1 MAGKKRSTPPSPS
14 ARNQEED
21 LEDEDDVPLDRIL
34 QRRRLAAKTSPKQTN
49 GARTAVT
56 ATRAKVSPLIE
67 VAERCIIEFLP
78 VVPNRLRVE
87 VVCRRWRRLIREE
100 LPVTELDFSHV
111 TVRPLLRRDVSAM
124 LGRASQQ
131 LTRLVLPDITL
142 VDAHIEL
149 IVQQQNLRVFRA
161 HRMQKKHIF
170 NILKNCPNLKTLEL
184 LDCRA
189 LTFSGWPCDA
199 VALRKVFLNGCNFVT
214 NQAASSLITVCGDTL
229 EKIIFTEATSL
240 DSQIFRDL
248 ARHAQRLEE
257 LTIKYADSSYYGYL
271 YTFAAADAWCPCSFD
286 SDCTSV
292 RLCDF
297 QALTEALWSSLRWLD
312 LASCRGISSFPDA
325 TSLPQLQ
332 VLILDKTKIND
343 DGLRGISQVA
353 PSLRYLSLQDCRA
366 ISDDGVAALATS
378 DVSDGCTS
386 LELVDLKGTPV
397 TDASLRALEARCPR
411 LHLVRVDSCRSVSRK
426 MRSKHNERAR
436 RILAGGNLSKCER
449 IFAER
454 KKIEMIDPNKSSSES
469 DESENDQEED
479 DDYAIEARRSGASY
493 RRRR

>member
-56 ATRAKVSPLIE
+56 ATTAKVSPLIE

-189 LTFSGWPCDA
+189 LTFSGWPRDA

-248 ARHAQRLEE
+248 ARHARRLEE
-257 LTIKYADSSYYGYL
+257 LTIN
-271 YTFAAADAWCPCSFD
+271 
-286 SDCTSV
+286 DCTSV
-292 RLCDF
+292 RLRDF

-353 PSLRYLSLQDCRA
+353 TSLRYLSLQVRMPLPCCNYCS
-366 ISDDGVAALATS
+366 IKWMT
-378 DVSDGCTS
+378 
-386 LELVDLKGTPV
+386 
-397 TDASLRALEARCPR
+397 PR
-411 LHLVRVDSCRSVSRK
+411 LLLMVYHRTVAPFPT
-426 MRSKHNERAR
+426 M
-436 RILAGGNLSKCER
+436 
-449 IFAER
+449 
-454 KKIEMIDPNKSSSES
+454 ES
-469 DESENDQEED
+469 LLLRPRTFLMDVQV
-479 DDYAIEARRSGASY
+479 
-493 RRRR
+493 

>member
-56 ATRAKVSPLIE
+56 ATTAKVSPLIE

-100 LPVTELDFSHV
+100 LPFTELDFSHV

-170 NILKNCPNLKTLEL
+170 NILKNCPNLKVGTSNAHVVGFASIAEQ
-184 LDCRA
+184 DVWTCADVRA
-189 LTFSGWPCDA
+189 VGLPG
-199 VALRKVFLNGCNFVT
+199 LNV
-214 NQAASSLITVCGDTL
+214 
-229 EKIIFTEATSL
+229 
-240 DSQIFRDL
+240 
-248 ARHAQRLEE
+248 QR
-257 LTIKYADSSYYGYL
+257 
-271 YTFAAADAWCPCSFD
+271 
-286 SDCTSV
+286 
-292 RLCDF
+292 
-297 QALTEALWSSLRWLD
+297 
-312 LASCRGISSFPDA
+312 
-325 TSLPQLQ
+325 
-332 VLILDKTKIND
+332 
-343 DGLRGISQVA
+343 
-353 PSLRYLSLQDCRA
+353 
-366 ISDDGVAALATS
+366 VAA
-378 DVSDGCTS
+378 
-386 LELVDLKGTPV
+386 
-397 TDASLRALEARCPR
+397 
-411 LHLVRVDSCRSVSRK
+411 
-426 MRSKHNERAR
+426 
-436 RILAGGNLSKCER
+436 
-449 IFAER
+449 
-454 KKIEMIDPNKSSSES
+454 
-469 DESENDQEED
+469 
-479 DDYAIEARRSGASY
+479 
-493 RRRR
+493 

>member
-189 LTFSGWPCDA
+189 LTFSGWPRDA

-248 ARHAQRLEE
+248 ARHARRLEE
-257 LTIKYADSSYYGYL
+257 LTIN
-271 YTFAAADAWCPCSFD
+271 
-286 SDCTSV
+286 DCTSV
-292 RLCDF
+292 RLRDF

-312 LASCRGISSFPDA
+312 LASCRGISSFPVCSRKLCRHRSGLHLTQSGQQDA

-411 LHLVRVDSCRSVSRK
+411 LHLVRVDSCRSVSGK

>member
-257 LTIKYADSSYYGYL
+257 LTIN
-271 YTFAAADAWCPCSFD
+271 
-286 SDCTSV
+286 DCTSV

-353 PSLRYLSLQDCRA
+353 PSLRYLSLQVRMPLPCCNCCS
-366 ISDDGVAALATS
+366 IKWMT
-378 DVSDGCTS
+378 
-386 LELVDLKGTPV
+386 
-397 TDASLRALEARCPR
+397 PR
-411 LHLVRVDSCRSVSRK
+411 LLLMVYHRTVAPFPT
-426 MRSKHNERAR
+426 M
-436 RILAGGNLSKCER
+436 
-449 IFAER
+449 
-454 KKIEMIDPNKSSSES
+454 ES
-469 DESENDQEED
+469 LLLRPRTFLMDVQV
-479 DDYAIEARRSGASY
+479 
-493 RRRR
+493 

>member
-56 ATRAKVSPLIE
+56 ATTAKVSPLIE

-124 LGRASQQ
+124 LGRAGQQ

-189 LTFSGWPCDA
+189 LTFSGWPRDA

-248 ARHAQRLEE
+248 ARHARRLEE
-257 LTIKYADSSYYGYL
+257 LTIN
-271 YTFAAADAWCPCSFD
+271 
-286 SDCTSV
+286 DCTSV
-292 RLCDF
+292 RLRDF

>member
-56 ATRAKVSPLIE
+56 ATTAKVSPLIE

-124 LGRASQQ
+124 LGRAGQQ

-189 LTFSGWPCDA
+189 LTFSGWPRDA

-257 LTIKYADSSYYGYL
+257 LTIN
-271 YTFAAADAWCPCSFD
+271 
-286 SDCTSV
+286 DCTSV
-292 RLCDF
+292 RLRDF

-353 PSLRYLSLQDCRA
+353 PSLRYLSLQVRMPLPCCNCCS
-366 ISDDGVAALATS
+366 IKWMT
-378 DVSDGCTS
+378 
-386 LELVDLKGTPV
+386 
-397 TDASLRALEARCPR
+397 PR
-411 LHLVRVDSCRSVSRK
+411 LLLMVYHRTVAPFPT
-426 MRSKHNERAR
+426 M
-436 RILAGGNLSKCER
+436 
-449 IFAER
+449 
-454 KKIEMIDPNKSSSES
+454 ES
-469 DESENDQEED
+469 LLLRPRTFLMDVQV
-479 DDYAIEARRSGASY
+479 
-493 RRRR
+493 

>member
-56 ATRAKVSPLIE
+56 
-67 VAERCIIEFLP
+67 
-78 VVPNRLRVE
+78 

-170 NILKNCPNLKTLEL
+170 NILKNCPNLKLNRTCGLAQTLEL

-189 LTFSGWPCDA
+189 LTFSGWPRDA

-248 ARHAQRLEE
+248 ARHARRLEE

-271 YTFAAADAWCPCSFD
+271 YTFAAADAC
-286 SDCTSV
+286 DCTSV
-292 RLCDF
+292 RLRDF

-353 PSLRYLSLQDCRA
+353 TSLRYLSLQDCRA

-386 LELVDLKGTPV
+386 LELVDLK
-397 TDASLRALEARCPR
+397 
-411 LHLVRVDSCRSVSRK
+411 
-426 MRSKHNERAR
+426 
-436 RILAGGNLSKCER
+436 
-449 IFAER
+449 
-454 KKIEMIDPNKSSSES
+454 S
-469 DESENDQEED
+469 DESENDQED

>member
-189 LTFSGWPCDA
+189 LTFSGWPRDA

-257 LTIKYADSSYYGYL
+257 LTIN
-271 YTFAAADAWCPCSFD
+271 
-286 SDCTSV
+286 DCTSV
-292 RLCDF
+292 RLRDF

-312 LASCRGISSFPDA
+312 LASCRGISSFPVCSRKLCRHRSGLHLTQSGQQDA

-411 LHLVRVDSCRSVSRK
+411 LHLVRVDSCRSVSGK

>member
-189 LTFSGWPCDA
+189 LTFSGWPRDA

-248 ARHAQRLEE
+248 ARHARRLEE
-257 LTIKYADSSYYGYL
+257 LTIN
-271 YTFAAADAWCPCSFD
+271 
-286 SDCTSV
+286 DCTSV
-292 RLCDF
+292 RLRDF

-353 PSLRYLSLQDCRA
+353 PSLRYLSLQVRMPLPCCNCCS
-366 ISDDGVAALATS
+366 IKWMT
-378 DVSDGCTS
+378 
-386 LELVDLKGTPV
+386 
-397 TDASLRALEARCPR
+397 PR
-411 LHLVRVDSCRSVSRK
+411 LLLMVYHRTVAPFPT
-426 MRSKHNERAR
+426 M
-436 RILAGGNLSKCER
+436 
-449 IFAER
+449 
-454 KKIEMIDPNKSSSES
+454 ES
-469 DESENDQEED
+469 LLLRPRTFLMDVQV
-479 DDYAIEARRSGASY
+479 
-493 RRRR
+493 

>member
-56 ATRAKVSPLIE
+56 ATTAKVSPLIE

-124 LGRASQQ
+124 LGRAGQQ

-189 LTFSGWPCDA
+189 LTFSGWPRDA

-248 ARHAQRLEE
+248 ARHARRLEE
-257 LTIKYADSSYYGYL
+257 LTIN
-271 YTFAAADAWCPCSFD
+271 
-286 SDCTSV
+286 DCTS
-292 RLCDF
+292 
-297 QALTEALWSSLRWLD
+297 
-312 LASCRGISSFPDA
+312 DA

-353 PSLRYLSLQDCRA
+353 TSLRYLSLQDCRA

-411 LHLVRVDSCRSVSRK
+411 LHLVRVDSCRSVSGK

>member
-214 NQAASSLITVCGDTL
+214 NQAASSLIIVCGDTL

-248 ARHAQRLEE
+248 ARHARRLEE
-257 LTIKYADSSYYGYL
+257 LTIN
-271 YTFAAADAWCPCSFD
+271 
-286 SDCTSV
+286 DCTS
-292 RLCDF
+292 
-297 QALTEALWSSLRWLD
+297 
-312 LASCRGISSFPDA
+312 DA

-411 LHLVRVDSCRSVSRK
+411 LHLVRVDSCRSVSGK

>member
-56 ATRAKVSPLIE
+56 ATTAKVSPLIE

-124 LGRASQQ
+124 LGRAGQQ

-189 LTFSGWPCDA
+189 LTFSGWPRDA

-257 LTIKYADSSYYGYL
+257 LTIN
-271 YTFAAADAWCPCSFD
+271 
-286 SDCTSV
+286 DCTSV
-292 RLCDF
+292 RLRDF

>member
-1 MAGKKRSTPPSPS
+1 
-14 ARNQEED
+14 
-21 LEDEDDVPLDRIL
+21 
-34 QRRRLAAKTSPKQTN
+34 
-49 GARTAVT
+49 
-56 ATRAKVSPLIE
+56 
-67 VAERCIIEFLP
+67 
-78 VVPNRLRVE
+78 
-87 VVCRRWRRLIREE
+87 
-100 LPVTELDFSHV
+100 
-111 TVRPLLRRDVSAM
+111 
-124 LGRASQQ
+124 
-131 LTRLVLPDITL
+131 
-142 VDAHIEL
+142 
-149 IVQQQNLRVFRA
+149 
-161 HRMQKKHIF
+161 
-170 NILKNCPNLKTLEL
+170 TLEL

-189 LTFSGWPCDA
+189 LTFSGWPRDA

-292 RLCDF
+292 RLRDF

-353 PSLRYLSLQDCRA
+353 TSLRYLSLQVRMPLPCCNCCS
-366 ISDDGVAALATS
+366 IKWMT
-378 DVSDGCTS
+378 
-386 LELVDLKGTPV
+386 
-397 TDASLRALEARCPR
+397 PR
-411 LHLVRVDSCRSVSRK
+411 LLLMVYHRTVAPFPT
-426 MRSKHNERAR
+426 M
-436 RILAGGNLSKCER
+436 
-449 IFAER
+449 
-454 KKIEMIDPNKSSSES
+454 ES
-469 DESENDQEED
+469 LLLRPRTFLMDVQV
-479 DDYAIEARRSGASY
+479 
-493 RRRR
+493 

>member
-1 MAGKKRSTPPSPS
+1 
-14 ARNQEED
+14 
-21 LEDEDDVPLDRIL
+21 
-34 QRRRLAAKTSPKQTN
+34 
-49 GARTAVT
+49 
-56 ATRAKVSPLIE
+56 
-67 VAERCIIEFLP
+67 
-78 VVPNRLRVE
+78 
-87 VVCRRWRRLIREE
+87 
-100 LPVTELDFSHV
+100 
-111 TVRPLLRRDVSAM
+111 
-124 LGRASQQ
+124 
-131 LTRLVLPDITL
+131 
-142 VDAHIEL
+142 
-149 IVQQQNLRVFRA
+149 
-161 HRMQKKHIF
+161 
-170 NILKNCPNLKTLEL
+170 TLEL

-189 LTFSGWPCDA
+189 LTFSGWPRDA

-292 RLCDF
+292 RLRDF

-312 LASCRGISSFPDA
+312 LASCRGISSFPVCSRKLCRHRSGLHLTQSGQQDA

-353 PSLRYLSLQDCRA
+353 TSLRYLSLQDCRA

-411 LHLVRVDSCRSVSRK
+411 LHLVRVDSCRSVSGK

>member
-56 ATRAKVSPLIE
+56 ATTAKVSPLIE

-124 LGRASQQ
+124 LGRAGQQ

-189 LTFSGWPCDA
+189 LTFSGWPRDA

-248 ARHAQRLEE
+248 ARHARRLEE
-257 LTIKYADSSYYGYL
+257 LTIN
-271 YTFAAADAWCPCSFD
+271 
-286 SDCTSV
+286 DCTSV
-292 RLCDF
+292 RLRDF

-312 LASCRGISSFPDA
+312 LASCRGISSFPVCSRKLCRHRSGLHLTQSGQQDA

>member
-1 MAGKKRSTPPSPS
+1 
-14 ARNQEED
+14 
-21 LEDEDDVPLDRIL
+21 
-34 QRRRLAAKTSPKQTN
+34 
-49 GARTAVT
+49 
-56 ATRAKVSPLIE
+56 
-67 VAERCIIEFLP
+67 
-78 VVPNRLRVE
+78 
-87 VVCRRWRRLIREE
+87 
-100 LPVTELDFSHV
+100 
-111 TVRPLLRRDVSAM
+111 M

-189 LTFSGWPCDA
+189 LTFSGWPRDA

-248 ARHAQRLEE
+248 ARHARRLEE
-257 LTIKYADSSYYGYL
+257 LTIN
-271 YTFAAADAWCPCSFD
+271 
-286 SDCTSV
+286 DCTSV
-292 RLCDF
+292 RLRDF

-353 PSLRYLSLQDCRA
+353 TSLRYLSLQDCRA

-469 DESENDQEED
+469 HESENDQEED

>member
-1 MAGKKRSTPPSPS
+1 
-14 ARNQEED
+14 
-21 LEDEDDVPLDRIL
+21 
-34 QRRRLAAKTSPKQTN
+34 
-49 GARTAVT
+49 
-56 ATRAKVSPLIE
+56 
-67 VAERCIIEFLP
+67 
-78 VVPNRLRVE
+78 
-87 VVCRRWRRLIREE
+87 
-100 LPVTELDFSHV
+100 
-111 TVRPLLRRDVSAM
+111 M

-189 LTFSGWPCDA
+189 LTFSGWPRDA

-248 ARHAQRLEE
+248 ARHARRLEE
-257 LTIKYADSSYYGYL
+257 LTIN
-271 YTFAAADAWCPCSFD
+271 
-286 SDCTSV
+286 DCTSV
-292 RLCDF
+292 RLRDF

-312 LASCRGISSFPDA
+312 LASCRGISSFPVCSRKLCRHRSGLHLTQSGQQDA

-353 PSLRYLSLQDCRA
+353 TSLRYLSLQDCRA

-469 DESENDQEED
+469 HESENDQEED

>member
-189 LTFSGWPCDA
+189 LTFSGWPRDA

-248 ARHAQRLEE
+248 ARHARRLEE
-257 LTIKYADSSYYGYL
+257 LTIN
-271 YTFAAADAWCPCSFD
+271 
-286 SDCTSV
+286 DCTSV
-292 RLCDF
+292 RLRDF

-312 LASCRGISSFPDA
+312 LASCRGISSFPVCSRKLCRHRSGLHLTQSGQQDA

-353 PSLRYLSLQDCRA
+353 PSLRYLSLQVRMPLPCCNCCS
-366 ISDDGVAALATS
+366 IKWMT
-378 DVSDGCTS
+378 
-386 LELVDLKGTPV
+386 
-397 TDASLRALEARCPR
+397 PR
-411 LHLVRVDSCRSVSRK
+411 LLLMVYHRTVAPFPT
-426 MRSKHNERAR
+426 M
-436 RILAGGNLSKCER
+436 
-449 IFAER
+449 
-454 KKIEMIDPNKSSSES
+454 ES
-469 DESENDQEED
+469 LLLRPRTFLMDVQV
-479 DDYAIEARRSGASY
+479 
-493 RRRR
+493 

>member
-189 LTFSGWPCDA
+189 LTFSGWPRDA

-257 LTIKYADSSYYGYL
+257 LTIN
-271 YTFAAADAWCPCSFD
+271 
-286 SDCTSV
+286 DCTSV
-292 RLCDF
+292 RLRDF

-353 PSLRYLSLQDCRA
+353 PSLRYLSLQVRMPLPCCNYCS
-366 ISDDGVAALATS
+366 IKWMT
-378 DVSDGCTS
+378 
-386 LELVDLKGTPV
+386 
-397 TDASLRALEARCPR
+397 PR
-411 LHLVRVDSCRSVSRK
+411 LLLMVYHRTVAPFPT
-426 MRSKHNERAR
+426 M
-436 RILAGGNLSKCER
+436 
-449 IFAER
+449 
-454 KKIEMIDPNKSSSES
+454 ES
-469 DESENDQEED
+469 LLLRPRTFLMDVQV
-479 DDYAIEARRSGASY
+479 
-493 RRRR
+493 

>member
-56 ATRAKVSPLIE
+56 ATTAKVSPLIE

-124 LGRASQQ
+124 LGRAGQQ

-189 LTFSGWPCDA
+189 LTFSGWPRDA

-248 ARHAQRLEE
+248 ARHARRLEE
-257 LTIKYADSSYYGYL
+257 LTIN
-271 YTFAAADAWCPCSFD
+271 
-286 SDCTSV
+286 DCTSV
-292 RLCDF
+292 RLRDF

-353 PSLRYLSLQDCRA
+353 PSLRYLSLQVRMPLPCCNYCS
-366 ISDDGVAALATS
+366 IKWMT
-378 DVSDGCTS
+378 
-386 LELVDLKGTPV
+386 
-397 TDASLRALEARCPR
+397 PR
-411 LHLVRVDSCRSVSRK
+411 LLLMVYHRTVAPFPT
-426 MRSKHNERAR
+426 M
-436 RILAGGNLSKCER
+436 
-449 IFAER
+449 
-454 KKIEMIDPNKSSSES
+454 ES
-469 DESENDQEED
+469 LLLRPRTFLMDVQV
-479 DDYAIEARRSGASY
+479 
-493 RRRR
+493 

>member
-56 ATRAKVSPLIE
+56 ATTAKVSPLIE

-189 LTFSGWPCDA
+189 LTFSGWPRDA

-248 ARHAQRLEE
+248 ARHARRLEE
-257 LTIKYADSSYYGYL
+257 LTIN
-271 YTFAAADAWCPCSFD
+271 
-286 SDCTSV
+286 DCTSV
-292 RLCDF
+292 RLRDF

-353 PSLRYLSLQDCRA
+353 TSLRYLSLQDCRA

-469 DESENDQEED
+469 HESENDQEED

>member
-189 LTFSGWPCDA
+189 LTFSGWPRDA

-248 ARHAQRLEE
+248 ARHARRLEE
-257 LTIKYADSSYYGYL
+257 LTIN
-271 YTFAAADAWCPCSFD
+271 
-286 SDCTSV
+286 DCTSV
-292 RLCDF
+292 RLRDF

-411 LHLVRVDSCRSVSRK
+411 LHLVRVDSCRSVSGK

>member
-56 ATRAKVSPLIE
+56 ATTAKVSPLIE

-124 LGRASQQ
+124 LGRAGQQ

-189 LTFSGWPCDA
+189 LTFSGWPRDA

-257 LTIKYADSSYYGYL
+257 LTIN
-271 YTFAAADAWCPCSFD
+271 
-286 SDCTSV
+286 DCTSV
-292 RLCDF
+292 RLRDF

-312 LASCRGISSFPDA
+312 LASCRGISSFPVCSRKLCRHRSGLHLTQSGQQDA

-353 PSLRYLSLQDCRA
+353 PSLRYLSLQVRMPLPCCNCCS
-366 ISDDGVAALATS
+366 IKWMT
-378 DVSDGCTS
+378 
-386 LELVDLKGTPV
+386 
-397 TDASLRALEARCPR
+397 PR
-411 LHLVRVDSCRSVSRK
+411 LLLMVYHRTVAPFPT
-426 MRSKHNERAR
+426 M
-436 RILAGGNLSKCER
+436 
-449 IFAER
+449 
-454 KKIEMIDPNKSSSES
+454 ES
-469 DESENDQEED
+469 LLLRPRTFLMDVQV
-479 DDYAIEARRSGASY
+479 
-493 RRRR
+493 